1 MKIFRFLILLVAALL
16 LPGCAITVHV
26 DVRDSVVVVDTHE
39 DIDVTAGDVEVDSRV
54 HQDGLL

>member
-1 MKIFRFLILLVAALL
+1 MARLLALLTALVL
-16 LPGCAITVHV
+16 LPGCALTVHV
-26 DVRDSVVVVDTHE
+26 AVRDSTVLVDTHE